1 MLIVD
6 PVLET
11 ERLILRRLRPDDVD
25 AIFAVIGD
33 PVAMKFFPHAFEHK
47 DAEEWIERNLRR
59 YAEHGHG
66 IYAVVLKTNG
76 DVIGDCGLAIQQ
88 IGNGPELEVGYHLRR
103 DQWGHGYATEAA
115 RACIAYAFR
124 EFGAEKVISLIRP
137 ENLPSRRVAERN
149 GMQIERQV
157 IHSGLLHLV
166 YAISKLS
173 PLSRL
178 PSAKGS
184 GAAANK
190 G

>member
-1 MLIVD
+1 
-6 PVLET
+6 
-11 ERLILRRLRPDDVD
+11 LRYLTPDDVD
-25 AIFAVIGD
+25 SIFAVIGD
-33 PVAMKFFPHAFEHK
+33 PVAMQYFPRTYDRK

-66 IYAVVLKTNG
+66 IYAVVLKTTG

-88 IGNGPELEVGYHLRR
+88 IAGGPELEVGYHLRR

-124 EFGAEKVISLIRP
+124 EFGAEKVVSLIRP

-149 GMQIERQV
+149 GMEV
-157 IHSGLLHLV
+157 EGEVTHSGLPHLL
-166 YAISKLS
+166 YAIGKLS
-173 PLSRL
+173 ALSRQ

-184 GAAANK
+184 GRDTTAANK
-190 G
+190 DQAKS